1 MKAQIIYDLTMSLM
15 DERKNDGSVEVNS
28 TKDYKARS
36 PGILTVL
43 QTEIVMELRRV
54 GAQIDSL
61 DELKNMDADI
71 DLDDDICLGIIPY
84 GLAGRLLAQED
95 SALSNYFSSLYDDK
109 FGKYLRTYTKKS
121 NQEIRPDVYNSLL
134 R

>member
-1 MKAQIIYDLTMSLM
+1 LKAQIIYDLTMSLM

>member
-1 MKAQIIYDLTMSLM
+1 M